1 MSDLKSSI
9 TGIPETT
16 EAIHN
21 SSYNIETSRGDTHI
35 SDDLKMIVVEAL
47 DRNMDIDDSNI
58 KVSVTPQNWIVL
70 TGTVPREE
78 MIKEIELCIRELG
91 HVEIDNQLKISP
103 QSS

>member
-1 MSDLKSSI
+1 MNDLKSSI

-21 SSYNIETSRGDTHI
+21 SSYNIESSRGDIHI

-47 DRNMDIDDSNI
+47 DRNMDIDDTNI

-70 TGTVPREE
+70 TGTVPHKA
-78 MIKEIELCIRELG
+78 MIKRVELCLRELG
-91 HVEIDNQLKISP
+91 HVEIDNKLKIEAH
-103 QSS
+103 